1 MPLSLQVGYRVCR
14 RIGMAALQL
23 TLMAVGL
30 MMVMSLFLVLIM
42 SVSPLAR
49 GDVTFASGFGS
60 AVDFVQFIA
69 WAFMMTALIF
79 GGVLLPYV
87 IANTVGVVLWY
98 HYSNAPLINQRG
110 RLLFGLSNVLG
121 FPLLASIVAHVF
133 WGNGFGWFLVMIF
146 PSAIAAMFVDEAFDE
161 TNNWLAD
168 TLNYK
173 PKRKVKANAA

>member
-1 MPLSLQVGYRVCR
+1 MPLALQVGYRVCR

-30 MMVMSLFLVLIM
+30 MMVMSLFLVLVM
-42 SVSPLAR
+42 GLPPLAR
-49 GDVTFASGFGS
+49 GDVTLATGFGS
-60 AVDFVQFIA
+60 VVDFVQFIV
-69 WAFMMTALIF
+69 WAFTMTSLIF

-87 IANTVGVVLWY
+87 IMNAAGIVLWY
-98 HYSNAPLINQRG
+98 HHSNAPLINQRG

-121 FPLLASIVAHVF
+121 FPLLIAIFAHLF

-168 TLNYK
+168 TLDYK
-173 PKRKVKANAA
+173 PKRKVKAS